1 MNDIDR
7 HIETLK
13 QCKII
18 PVRSGGLRWLVAVFA
33 GPVRRLLTHLR
44 AAAAMWLHC

>member
-18 PVRSGGLRWLVAVFA
+18 PVRSGGSRWLVAVFA